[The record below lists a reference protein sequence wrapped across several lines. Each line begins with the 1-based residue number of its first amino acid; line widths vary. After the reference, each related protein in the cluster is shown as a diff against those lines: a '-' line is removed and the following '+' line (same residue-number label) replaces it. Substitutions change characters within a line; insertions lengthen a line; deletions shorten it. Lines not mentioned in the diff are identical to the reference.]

1 MSVAVD
7 AIANVQNGVFPKSI
21 IYIINDLN
29 KHGEINDWKERES
42 EHYNSDY
49 FEWQRKIGMF
59 GSRANSFKFNR
70 SIRPYDTVVDFGC
83 GGGFL
88 LKKLKLF
95 RALRHRG

>member
-1 MSVAVD
+1 MIGKNA
-7 AIANVQNGVFPKSI
+7 
-21 IYIINDLN
+21 
-29 KHGEINDWKERES
+29 S

-59 GSRANSFKFNR
+59 GGRANSFKFNR

-88 LKKLKLF
+88 LKNLNCLERLGIEVNEAAHEEIIENGLDPLSHQK
-95 RALRHRG
+95 H